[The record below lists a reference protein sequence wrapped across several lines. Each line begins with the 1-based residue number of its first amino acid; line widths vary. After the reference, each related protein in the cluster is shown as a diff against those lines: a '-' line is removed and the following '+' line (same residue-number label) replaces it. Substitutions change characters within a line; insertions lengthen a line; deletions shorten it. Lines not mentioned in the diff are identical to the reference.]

1 MSQYAQLDATATQV
15 VAVVD
20 IAPALLAEWV
30 AASNPKAALYRPLVI
45 DAQPVPSATQ
55 YFANAGFV
63 IEAGQVRQSW
73 ALLDKSPE
81 QLEDESVRA
90 EKQQITTYLADLQ
103 TQLDISN
110 ATRAALTNV
119 QRINEM
125 EKDTRAVIRSVKFL
139 LRETKRR
146 L

>member
-20 IAPALLAEWV
+20 IAPALVVEWV
-30 AASNPKAALYRPLVI
+30 ATGNPKAALYRPLVI
-45 DAQPVPSATQ
+45 DTQPVPSATQ
-55 YFANAGFV
+55 YVANAGIV
-63 IEAGQVRQSW
+63 IESGQVRQAW
-73 ALLDKSPE
+73 ALLDKSAE
-81 QLEDESVRA
+81 QLEDDAVRA
-90 EKQQITTYLADLQ
+90 EKQQINTYLADLQ

-110 ATRAALTNV
+110 AARAALTNV
-119 QRINEM
+119 QRINEL
-125 EKDTRAVIRSVKFL
+125 ENDTRVVMRSVKFL